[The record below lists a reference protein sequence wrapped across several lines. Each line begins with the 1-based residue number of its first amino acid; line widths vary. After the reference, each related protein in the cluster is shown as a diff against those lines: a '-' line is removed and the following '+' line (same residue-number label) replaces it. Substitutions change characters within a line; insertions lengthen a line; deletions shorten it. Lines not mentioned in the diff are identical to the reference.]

1 MSAPTA
7 PAPAYDVERVRA
19 GVPALREGLAHFDGP
34 GGTQVPAAVSDAVAA
49 AMRSAVSNRHGP
61 FASSR
66 RADRLVDEARAAVAD
81 LVGGDPAG
89 VVLGQ
94 SMTANT
100 YVLAGALAR
109 TWREGDEVV
118 LSRLDHDADVRP
130 WVQAAERAGAVV
142 RWAQVD
148 RETAELPTAQY
159 EELVTERTRLVALT
173 AASNAVGTRPDV
185 RAVADLAHAVGA
197 VVHVDGVHAT
207 PHLPTDVR
215 ALGADLY
222 ATSAYK
228 WYGPHL
234 GCTVGDP
241 ALLETLR
248 PDKLLP
254 SSDAVPDRFEHGTPS
269 FAAHAG
275 VAAAVDWIASHGQGA
290 GRRERVLSAMAAIA
304 EPREPGVRAPAR
316 RPGRPGRRAPGR
328 RPRAPHAD
336 GRLHRRRPVA
346 AGGRRRARR
355 ARDRR
360 LGGQLLRRR
369 AHDGA
374 GARGPR
380 GCRPGGRGLL
390 HDRRGGGPPAHRPAG
405 GALMDAV
412 VSRQC
417 WRATEPGTARST
429 SLAEPKSSS
438 RPSATT

>member
-275 VAAAVDWIASHGQGA
+275 TAAAVDWIASHGSGTT
-290 GRRERVLSAMAAIA
+290 RRERVLSAMTAIA
-304 EPREPGVRAPAR
+304 AHEEQVFAALVDGLAAREDVTLVGRPAR
-316 RPGRPGRRAPGR
+316 RTPTVAFTVAGRTPGQVAEDLG
-328 RPRAPHAD
+328 
-336 GRLHRRRPVA
+336 A
-346 AGGRRRARR
+346 AGVCVW
-355 ARDRR
+355 
-360 LGGQLLRRR
+360 
-369 AHDGA
+369 A
-374 GARGPR
+374 GNYYAVELMTALDLERS
-380 GCRPGGRGLL
+380 
-390 HDRRGGGPPAHRPAG
+390 G
-405 GALMDAV
+405 GAVRAGVVCYTTLEEVERLLDA
-412 VSRQC
+412 
-417 WRATEPGTARST
+417 
-429 SLAEPKSSS
+429 L
-438 RPSATT
+438 